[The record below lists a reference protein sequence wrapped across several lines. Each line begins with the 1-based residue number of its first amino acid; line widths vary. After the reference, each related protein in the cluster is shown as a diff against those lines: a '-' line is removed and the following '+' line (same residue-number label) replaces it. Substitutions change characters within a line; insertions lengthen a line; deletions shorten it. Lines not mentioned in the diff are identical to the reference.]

1 MAQVGTA
8 VPGNVNLSR
17 QKPYAVSA
25 YSRRV
30 KSLANNAQAF
40 GPDSYINITL
50 DTSTPGSF
58 LDPLQSYLKFDLQIR
73 NSNVFNDFISFGSA
87 GAASL
92 IEEFRIY
99 VQGTPIEEILQY
111 NVFYELA
118 MNQNGQCQQPFNLFK
133 TFVNKVNKEIIHFL
147 FKGDLPQVD
156 TSDVREA
163 APRRIA
169 PKQVYKENKEEARS
183 VLSVG
188 RQSPEV
194 EEQEQPKKAPIIA
207 DKGPGRNDKVT
218 VQYMDGTIARDV
230 KFKSVEADMVSGKCV
245 LIEEV

>member
-1 MAQVGTA
+1 MSGTA
-8 VPGNVNLSR
+8 VPGNVNLAK

-40 GPDSYINITL
+40 GPDSYVNITL

-58 LDPLQSYLKFDLQIR
+58 LDPLQSYLKWDLSIV
-73 NSNVFNDFISFGSA
+73 NSNPFADYVSFGQA

-118 MNQNGQCQQPFNLFK
+118 MNQNSQCQQPYELFIPSK
-133 TFVNKVNKEIIHFL
+133 NQNISSIFHLSAIK
-147 FKGDLPQVD
+147 PPMVD
-156 TSDVREA
+156 R
-163 APRRIA
+163 
-169 PKQVYKENKEEARS
+169 
-183 VLSVG
+183 VG
-188 RQSPEV
+188 KPMF
-194 EEQEQPKKAPIIA
+194 
-207 DKGPGRNDKVT
+207 GRV
-218 VQYMDGTIARDV
+218 V
-230 KFKSVEADMVSGKCV
+230 KPP
-245 LIEEV
+245 